1 MSTEYPF
8 CKMVEIRTQQ
18 VRSFYPDLLEW
29 LKDQNWHQDFDYSVN
44 LLYGEP
50 MGDPV
55 AWQFVFDDAR
65 KAVAFKLVWG

>member
-1 MSTEYPF
+1 MSDFPF
-8 CKMVEIRTQQ
+8 CKIVQISTRQGH
-18 VRSFYPDLLEW
+18 SFYPDILKWLEEH
-29 LKDQNWHQDFDYSVN
+29 NWNEDFDYSVD